1 MKTKLLLPVLALLFC
16 SFTTIAAQTKVEV
29 NSKQVN
35 SMLQKDKK
43 WIVLDVRSAEEF
55 NSGHIKGA
63 QNIDIRQPDAFSKID
78 KLNKNAKY
86 IVHCRTNH
94 RSGIAVEHM
103 MQSGFKNIYQMM
115 DGWSGWLTN
124 NLPVQK

>member
-16 SFTTIAAQTKVEV
+16 SFTTITAQTKVEV
-29 NSKQVN
+29 NSKQLN

-63 QNIDIRQPDAFSKID
+63 LNIDIRQPDAFSKID

-94 RSGIAVEHM
+94 RSGMAVEHM

>member
-16 SFTTIAAQTKVEV
+16 SFAMITAQTKVEV

-63 QNIDIRQPDAFSKID
+63 LNIDIRQPDAFSKID

-94 RSGIAVEHM
+94 RSGMAVEHM

-115 DGWSGWLTN
+115 DGWSGWSMN

>member
-16 SFTTIAAQTKVEV
+16 SFATITAQTKVEV

-63 QNIDIRQPDAFSKID
+63 LNIDIRQPDAFSKID

-94 RSGIAVEHM
+94 RSGMAVEHM
-103 MQSGFKNIYQMM
+103 MQSGFKNIYQML

>member
-16 SFTTIAAQTKVEV
+16 SFTTITAQTKIEV

-63 QNIDIRQPDAFSKID
+63 LNIDIRQPDAFSKID

-94 RSGIAVEHM
+94 RSGMAVEHM
-103 MQSGFKNIYQMM
+103 MQSGFKKIYQMM

>member
-16 SFTTIAAQTKVEV
+16 SFTTVMAQTKVEV

-43 WIVLDVRSAEEF
+43 WIVLDVRTAEEF

-63 QNIDIRQPDAFSKID
+63 LNIDIRQPDAFSKID

-94 RSGIAVEHM
+94 RSGMAVEHM
-103 MQSGFKNIYQMM
+103 LQSGFKNVYQMM
-115 DGWSGWLTN
+115 DGWSGWSSN
-124 NLPVQK
+124 NLPTQK

>member
-43 WIVLDVRSAEEF
+43 WIILDVRSAEEF

-63 QNIDIRQPDAFSKID
+63 VNIDIRQPDAFSKID

-94 RSGIAVEHM
+94 RSGMAVEHM

>member
-63 QNIDIRQPDAFSKID
+63 LNIDIRQPDAFSKID

-94 RSGIAVEHM
+94 RSGMAVEHM

-124 NLPVQK
+124 NLPIQK

>member
-16 SFTTIAAQTKVEV
+16 SFATITAQTKVEV

-43 WIVLDVRSAEEF
+43 WIVLDVRSADEF

-63 QNIDIRQPDAFSKID
+63 VNIDIRQPDAFSKID

-94 RSGIAVEHM
+94 RSGMAVEHM

-124 NLPVQK
+124 NLPIQK

>member
-16 SFTTIAAQTKVEV
+16 SFTTITAQTKVEV

-43 WIVLDVRSAEEF
+43 WIILDVRSAEEF

-63 QNIDIRQPDAFSKID
+63 VNIDIRQPDAFSKID

-94 RSGIAVEHM
+94 RSGMAVEHM

-115 DGWSGWLTN
+115 DGWSGWSMN

>member
-1 MKTKLLLPVLALLFC
+1 MKTKLILPVLALLFC

-63 QNIDIRQPDAFSKID
+63 VNIDIRQPDAFSKID
-78 KLNKNAKY
+78 KLNKDAKY

-94 RSGIAVEHM
+94 RSGMAVDHM
-103 MQSGFKNIYQMM
+103 LQSGFKNIYQMM

>member
-1 MKTKLLLPVLALLFC
+1 LLFC
-16 SFTTIAAQTKVEV
+16 SFTTITAQTKVEV

-63 QNIDIRQPDAFSKID
+63 LNIDIRQPDAFSKID

-94 RSGIAVEHM
+94 RSGMAVEHM
-103 MQSGFKNIYQMM
+103 MQSRFKNIYQMM

>member
-16 SFTTIAAQTKVEV
+16 SFATITAQTKVEV

-63 QNIDIRQPDAFSKID
+63 LNIDIRQPDAFSKID

-94 RSGIAVEHM
+94 RSGMAVEHM

>member
-16 SFTTIAAQTKVEV
+16 SFATITAQTKVEV

-63 QNIDIRQPDAFSKID
+63 VNIDIRQPDAFSKID

-94 RSGIAVEHM
+94 RSGMAVEHM
-103 MQSGFKNIYQMM
+103 MQSGFKKIYQMM

>member
-16 SFTTIAAQTKVEV
+16 SFTTVMAQTKVEV
-29 NSKQVN
+29 NSKQVS

-43 WIVLDVRSAEEF
+43 WIVLDVRTADEF

-63 QNIDIRQPDAFSKID
+63 VNIDIRQPDAFSKID

-94 RSGIAVEHM
+94 RSGMAVEHM
-103 MQSGFKNIYQMM
+103 LQSGFKNIYQMM
-115 DGWSGWLTN
+115 DGWSGWSTN
-124 NLPVQK
+124 DLPVQK

>member
-1 MKTKLLLPVLALLFC
+1 MKTKLILPVLALLFC

-43 WIVLDVRSAEEF
+43 WIVLDVRTAEEF

-63 QNIDIRQPDAFSKID
+63 VNIDIRQPDAFSKID

-94 RSGIAVEHM
+94 RSGMAVEHM
-103 MQSGFKNIYQMM
+103 MQSGFKTIYQMM

-124 NLPVQK
+124 NLPIQK

>member
-1 MKTKLLLPVLALLFC
+1 MKTKLLLPVFALLFC
-16 SFTTIAAQTKVEV
+16 SFTTITAQNKASV

-35 SMLQKDKK
+35 SMLQKNKK
-43 WIVLDVRSAEEF
+43 IIVLDVRTAEEF
-55 NSGHIKGA
+55 SYGHIKGA
-63 QNIDIRQPDAFSKID
+63 LNIDIRQPDAFSKID
-78 KLNKNAKY
+78 NLNKNAIY

-94 RSGIAVEHM
+94 RSGMAVEHM

-115 DGWSGWLTN
+115 DGWSGWLSN

>member
-16 SFTTIAAQTKVEV
+16 SFTTITAQTKVEV

-35 SMLQKDKK
+35 SMLQKEKK

-63 QNIDIRQPDAFSKID
+63 LNIDIRQPDAFSKID

-94 RSGIAVEHM
+94 RSGMAVEHM

-115 DGWSGWLTN
+115 DGWSGWLAN

>member
-1 MKTKLLLPVLALLFC
+1 MKTKLLLPVLALMLC
-16 SFTTIAAQTKVEV
+16 SFSTITAQTKVEV

-35 SMLQKDKK
+35 AMLQKDKK
-43 WIVLDVRSAEEF
+43 WIVLDVRTAEEF

-63 QNIDIRQPDAFSKID
+63 VNIDIRQPDAFSKID

-94 RSGIAVEHM
+94 RSGMAVEHM

-115 DGWSGWLTN
+115 DGWSGWLSN

>member
-16 SFTTIAAQTKVEV
+16 SFTTITAQTKVEV

-63 QNIDIRQPDAFSKID
+63 VNIDIRQPDAFSKID

-94 RSGIAVEHM
+94 RSGMAVEHM

-115 DGWSGWLTN
+115 DGWSGWSMN

>member
-16 SFTTIAAQTKVEV
+16 SFTAITAQSKVEV

-63 QNIDIRQPDAFSKID
+63 VNIDIRQPDAFSKID

-94 RSGIAVEHM
+94 RSGMAVEHM

-115 DGWSGWLTN
+115 DGWSGWSTN
-124 NLPVQK
+124 NLPVQR